1 MSEPSPSPAAAALS
15 CEPLVRTQAEIAE
28 AEYWEYLYG
37 PWDPLDVAGVAAF
50 MNGFTRPWWVVGGR
64 AIDAFTRVPREHEDV
79 DVSVLACDV
88 PALRA
93 HVGDRWHVWNL
104 ANGDMRPLTDRHPDV
119 FEPDSQLWI
128 RAHSLAP
135 WAIDMPL
142 TPDRDGQWINK
153 RIPDHVAPVD
163 EVTWLADDGI
173 RYLRPEIVLLFKA
186 RLQRLKDERDL
197 ACAWPSLTAEPQAW
211 LRWAIRRTDE
221 DHPWLE
227 RLT

>member
-1 MSEPSPSPAAAALS
+1 MS
-15 CEPLVRTQAEIAE
+15 PLARFQTCQTITDVRAKSR
-28 AEYWEYLYG
+28 Y
-37 PWDPLDVAGVAAF
+37 VAGEDRDIHILVL
-50 MNGFTRPWWVVGGR
+50 TRNSG
-64 AIDAFTRVPREHEDV
+64 E
-79 DVSVLACDV
+79 SVE
-88 PALRA
+88 
-93 HVGDRWHVWNL
+93 
-104 ANGDMRPLTDRHPDV
+104 RPSADHPPGTGESDV

-128 RAHSLAP
+128 RAHSRAP
-135 WAIDMPL
+135 WTIDMPL

-197 ACAWPSLTAEPQAW
+197 ACAWPLLTAEQQAW

-227 RLT
+227 RLI